1 MIIITYIN
9 YMKRIYPMS
18 VSRSLV
24 KVGADIRDARRR
36 RRLQMQTVADRAA
49 ISRVTLSKIE
59 KGDPGV
65 SFGAYA
71 AVLQALGLLDRLTDL
86 VDAVHDGVGLHLEEE
101 RLPQRIR
108 YKNDGESS

>member
-1 MIIITYIN
+1 
-9 YMKRIYPMS
+9 
-18 VSRSLV
+18 
-24 KVGADIRDARRR
+24 
-36 RRLQMQTVADRAA
+36 MQTVADRAA

-71 AVLQALGLLDRLTDL
+71 AVLQGLGLLDRLTTIA
-86 VDAVHDGVGLHLEEE
+86 DAIHDGVGLHLEEE

-108 YKNDGESS
+108 YKNNGESS

>member
-1 MIIITYIN
+1 MKTYSI
-9 YMKRIYPMS
+9 S
-18 VSRSLV
+18 VSRALTKIGS
-24 KVGADIRDARRR
+24 DIRDARKR

-65 SFGAYA
+65 SFGSYA
-71 AVLQALGLLDRLTDL
+71 AVLQGLGLLDRLTTIA
-86 VDAVHDGVGLHLEEE
+86 DAIHDGVGLHLEEE

-108 YKNDGESS
+108 YKNNGESS